1 VLSED
6 VIDEIT
12 VVDAMCESA
21 SAREEGR
28 GRLLVSVRGLPDGA
42 TMTVVG
48 VCCWLSLSKLL
59 CYEETSR
66 GLGRGFVAGCRC
78 PGYERKSKG

>member
-1 VLSED
+1 
-6 VIDEIT
+6 
-12 VVDAMCESA
+12 
-21 SAREEGR
+21 
-28 GRLLVSVRGLPDGA
+28 
-42 TMTVVG
+42 MTVVG

-78 PGYERKSKG
+78 PGYEKKSKG